1 MKHKA
6 LKFGICLLTIGL
18 IGIVFCGANN
28 KININRMASADWQS
42 CQHINGIGTETITK
56 LENNAPFDQIQ
67 DVEKIDGIGI
77 VKTAIIKHHFC
88 TYDTCRIEIFVFAL
102 SFSCVL
108 IVIGALLI
116 IWVEVRRKCTA
127 DTLKEFIKKE

>member
-6 LKFGICLLTIGL
+6 LKFGICLLVIGL

-28 KININRMASADWQS
+28 KINVNRMTSADWQS
-42 CQHINGIGTETITK
+42 CQHINGIGTETIIK
-56 LENNAPFDQIQ
+56 LKNNVPFYQIH
-67 DVEKIDGIGI
+67 DIEKISGIGI
-77 VKTAIIKHHFC
+77 TKSKIIEHHFC
-88 TYDTCRIEIFVFAL
+88 AYDTCRLEIFVFAL